1 MNREAIRTLTGKA
14 LPALCFLLA
23 FSPTTV
29 RAVPDIEEARLDNGL
44 RILLMQAHNVPMV
57 VMQLTVPAGSVFDP
71 AGKGGTAAMLA
82 SMVEDHTR
90 RHDFISWADMLDS
103 EAIRLGADADRDSL
117 SISMTV
123 LREALTAGTRA
134 LAEAAL
140 APGWNRKRF
149 DILKTDAVSA
159 ARKSLEEPGIR
170 AAETTATLLYPHHG
184 YGHRTS
190 GSAKS
195 LARITL
201 ADLQVLYRRQFRPEG
216 AVLAISG
223 DITMREALQQLRPLF
238 TGWHGAPAR
247 KLEDVTQ
254 PDPVH
259 GEQRH
264 VVMPTRQMTLQLSR
278 LGPSRHAAD
287 FFANMLMNHLLGGG
301 GFSSMLMNEVREK
314 RGLVYGIYSYFI
326 PLTVSGPFVIT
337 LQTRA
342 DQAGQ
347 ALAVTQ
353 DVLRSMYE
361 GHISRAQ
368 LETAKAHLTGSF
380 AHRLDSNAKRVGLM
394 SMIGL
399 YGLPLDYLQTWK
411 AHIEAVSIGDV
422 RRAAH
427 RYLNP
432 ADWNLVRVGP
442 AVNDTGPAARH

>member
-1 MNREAIRTLTGKA
+1 MSKDTIRSLTGKV
-14 LPALCFLLA
+14 LLALCILLVFRPA
-23 FSPTTV
+23 TV
-29 RAVPDIEEARLDNGL
+29 WGVPAIEEVRLDNGL

-71 AGKGGTAAMLA
+71 TGKGGTAAMLA
-82 SMVEDHTR
+82 SMLEDHTQK
-90 RHDFISWADMLDS
+90 HDVITWADMLDA

-117 SISMTV
+117 SISMSV
-123 LREALTAGTRA
+123 LKEALSAGTRA

-149 DILKTDAVSA
+149 DILKADAVSA
-159 ARKSLEEPGIR
+159 AKKSLEEPGIR
-170 AAETTATLLYPHHG
+170 AAEATASLLYPHHG

-195 LARITL
+195 LAHITL
-201 ADLQVLYRRQFRPEG
+201 ADLQELYRQQFRPEG

-238 TGWHGAPAR
+238 TSWHGAPAH
-247 KLEDVTQ
+247 KLKDITQ
-254 PDPVH
+254 PGSVH
-259 GEQRH
+259 GGQRH
-264 VVMPTRQMTLQLSR
+264 ITMPTRQMTLQLSR
-278 LGPSRHAAD
+278 LGPSRYAAD
-287 FFANMLMNHLLGGG
+287 FFSNMLMNHLLGGG
-301 GFSSMLMNEVREK
+301 GFSSILMNEVREK
-314 RGLVYGIYSYFI
+314 RGLVYGIYSYFM
-326 PLTVSGPFVIT
+326 PLAVSGPFVIT

-347 ALAVTQ
+347 ALSVTQ
-353 DVLRSMYE
+353 SVLRNMYE
-361 GHISRAQ
+361 GHISRTQ
-368 LETAKAHLTGSF
+368 LEAAKAHLTGSF

-394 SMIGL
+394 SMIGF

-411 AHIEAVSIGDV
+411 SHIRAVSIEDV
-422 RRAAH
+422 RRAAR

-442 AVNDTGPAARH
+442 AVNDTGSAAQH